1 SIVIEG
7 GIGIFDIVGFDQSL
21 IVIKQVL
28 HDVYG
33 LCQDGMII
41 RATAHGRST
50 TALDIEMAPYP
61 LRAKNLQELIRVV
74 NEVGFIKEFGF
85 TVGILKDSLVMR
97 YLDTGRPLPRL
108 IESSCFGCKNDMVWC
123 LLPDIS
129 LCLLKAQCIGQTVTY
144 PRFANDTDLVRVS
157 FLFESDVNDVVI
169 NHEFIK
175 DIRGQFVRQLN
186 CSLEHLD
193 NIKMVY
199 SDFHVYEIRLDVF
212 KQTGME
218 PEQEFDTRE
227 AITDLEN
234 LVYRL
239 HVLAD
244 TGKLSIITENVNM
257 TSMIQSVVYRQL
269 ISGYMKSDRK
279 TKQIVGDRFVL
290 SSLLPLGVVLFILVW
305 LVAVAK
311 VHQRYRKTLKRM

>member
-1 SIVIEG
+1 
-7 GIGIFDIVGFDQSL
+7 
-21 IVIKQVL
+21 
-28 HDVYG
+28 
-33 LCQDGMII
+33 
-41 RATAHGRST
+41 
-50 TALDIEMAPYP
+50 
-61 LRAKNLQELIRVV
+61 
-74 NEVGFIKEFGF
+74 
-85 TVGILKDSLVMR
+85 
-97 YLDTGRPLPRL
+97 
-108 IESSCFGCKNDMVWC
+108 
-123 LLPDIS
+123 
-129 LCLLKAQCIGQTVTY
+129 
-144 PRFANDTDLVRVS
+144 
-157 FLFESDVNDVVI
+157 
-169 NHEFIK
+169 
-175 DIRGQFVRQLN
+175 
-186 CSLEHLD
+186 
-193 NIKMVY
+193 MVY